1 MVQHFDHVL
10 HHLTSAAIKEHVPPT
25 AQHGGKRQ
33 RGLMEATVI
42 KFFKKWSRTHSVIIF
57 RKHHLKK
64 GETRVWKSGLLK
76 PTTMAGAA
84 IFGAATSAIPAP
96 FRRVEV
102 PFFGAITSVV
112 QALLLG
118 VVQAPFKAHLSH
130 HLSAVQAPLETPLFL
145 GCKSSFARRVEA
157 LQTTSWLG
165 LHPARVQSTWVAART
180 SLPVL
185 KQSTGWQKNRILV
198 LPSISDI
205 RCEVP
210 ELRGDNFKIWKER
223 ILLQLGCMDIDYAIR
238 KDEPHK
244 ITDTSTPEQILLY
257 ERWEKSNRL
266 SVMYIKTKISA
277 GICGSIEQ
285 HENVR
290 ELLKAI
296 DEQFVTSDKALAS
309 TLIMKFTSL
318 KLTGIRGVR
327 EHIMEMRDI
336 VAQLKKLE
344 VEMSESFLVHFILNT
359 LPPQYGPFK
368 ISYNTHKDKWS
379 INELMTMC
387 VQEEGRLLMEQGES
401 AMLVTQRKGKKG
413 KSQASQKGKQQI
425 PPKSDIK
432 KDEKGMQ
439 NLRKPVTSEQF
450 ILSGNKM
457 GSHVEAIGTCYL
469 TLNSETSFSLI
480 YKSEC
485 VGNGILSDGLY
496 CIFLQ
501 NDTAHNSLHVQTGIK
516 RCVVKED
523 SSTLWHR
530 RLGHISIDR
539 IKRLVNDGV
548 LSTLDF
554 TDFETCVDCIKGKQ
568 TNKSKRGATRS
579 STILEI
585 IHTDICSLDMDSHDR
600 GGEYYGRYLE
610 DGQSP
615 GPFAK
620 FLQEHGIVAQYTMP
634 GSPDQ
639 NGVAERRNRTLLD
652 MVRSMLSSSKL
663 PKFLWTEALKTVV
676 YILNR
681 VPTKAIPKTPFELLK
696 GWKPSLRHMR
706 VWGCSSEV
714 RIYNPQE
721 KKLDPRTISGYFI
734 GYAEKSKGYR
744 FYCPSHS
751 TRIVESRNAKFLEYD
766 LVSGSDQFRNI
777 VSDIDHTESQPS
789 TSSDRLFI
797 VHNTPQVQSGVER
810 TITEVQPVVE
820 VPQVVDNIPVD
831 QVDQE
836 FPDTSGQQVEPH
848 TSLEDIGATLRRS
861 TRTKRSAIP
870 NDYVVYLQECDYNIG
885 AENDPESFSQA
896 MSCKESELW
905 YNAMKDEMSS
915 MKCNDVWDLVE
926 LPNGVKTIGCKW
938 VFKTKKDSLGNIE
951 RYKARLVAKGFT
963 QKEGIDYTETFS
975 LVSKKDSL
983 RIILALVAHFDLEL
997 QQMDVKTAF
1006 LNGELEEEVYMKQ
1019 PEGFPSSDGEQL
1031 VCKLKKSIYGL
1042 NGSKVCF
1049 LVLYVDD
1056 ILLATNDKGLLH
1068 EVKQFLSKNFDMKD
1082 MGEASYVIGIKIHRD
1097 RFKGRYQSNPS
1108 IDHWKAAKKVMRYLQ
1123 GTKDYKLMYRRT
1135 SNLEVVGYSDSDFA
1149 GCVDSRKSTSEYI
1162 FILAGGAIS
1171 WRSVKQTMTA
1181 TSTMEAEFI
1190 SCFEATSHGVWLKSF
1205 ISGLRVM
1212 DSISRPLSIYCDNS
1226 AAVFMAKNNKSGSR
1240 SKHID
1245 IKYLAIRERVKEKK
1259 VVIEHISTELMIA
1272 DPLTKGMP
1280 PLKFKDHVVNM
1291 GLSSLM

>member
-1 MVQHFDHVL
+1 
-10 HHLTSAAIKEHVPPT
+10 
-25 AQHGGKRQ
+25 
-33 RGLMEATVI
+33 
-42 KFFKKWSRTHSVIIF
+42 
-57 RKHHLKK
+57 
-64 GETRVWKSGLLK
+64 
-76 PTTMAGAA
+76 
-84 IFGAATSAIPAP
+84 
-96 FRRVEV
+96 
-102 PFFGAITSVV
+102 
-112 QALLLG
+112 
-118 VVQAPFKAHLSH
+118 
-130 HLSAVQAPLETPLFL
+130 
-145 GCKSSFARRVEA
+145 
-157 LQTTSWLG
+157 
-165 LHPARVQSTWVAART
+165 
-180 SLPVL
+180 
-185 KQSTGWQKNRILV
+185 
-198 LPSISDI
+198 
-205 RCEVP
+205 
-210 ELRGDNFKIWKER
+210 
-223 ILLQLGCMDIDYAIR
+223 MDIDYAIR

-277 GICGSIEQ
+277 
-285 HENVR
+285 
-290 ELLKAI
+290 
-296 DEQFVTSDKALAS
+296 DKALAS

-318 KLTGIRGVR
+318 KLTGVRGVR

-387 VQEEGRLLMEQGES
+387 VQEKGRLLMEQGES

-432 KDEKGMQ
+432 KDEKCFFCKKKGHVKKKCLKFQ
-439 NLRKPVTSEQF
+439 NWLEKKGNPTSFVCYESNMVNVNTNTWW
-450 ILSGNKM
+450 IDSG
-457 GSHVEAIGTCYL
+457 STIHIS
-469 TLNSETSFSLI
+469 NSLQETSFSLI

-554 TDFETCVDCIKGKQ
+554 TDFETCVDCIKDDFSRYMYLYILHNKNEALDAFKVFKAEVEKQYGKQ
-568 TNKSKRGATRS
+568 IKIVRS
-579 STILEI
+579 
-585 IHTDICSLDMDSHDR
+585 DR

-620 FLQEHGIVAQYTMP
+620 FLQEHGIIAQYTMP

-663 PKFLWTEALKTVV
+663 PKFLWTEALKTAV

-681 VPTKAIPKTPFELLK
+681 VPTK
-696 GWKPSLRHMR
+696 
-706 VWGCSSEV
+706 
-714 RIYNPQE
+714 E

-797 VHNTPQVQSGVER
+797 VHNTPQVQTGVER
-810 TITEVQPVVE
+810 TIDEVQPVIE

-836 FPDTSGQQVEPH
+836 LPNTSEQQVEPH
-848 TSLEDIGATLRRS
+848 TSLEDIGTTLRRS
-861 TRTKRSAIP
+861 ARTKRSAIP
-870 NDYVVYLQECDYNIG
+870 SDYVVYLQESDYNIG

-975 LVSKKDSL
+975 PVSKKDSL

-1006 LNGELEEEVYMKQ
+1006 LNGELEEEVCMKQ

-1042 NGSKVCF
+1042 KQASRQWYLKFHNIISSFGFVENVMDQCIYLKVSGSKVCF

-1097 RFKGRYQSNPS
+1097 RFKGILGLSQETYINKVLERFRMKNCSPSVSPIVKGDRFNLDQCPKNDLEREQMKNIPYASAVGSLMYAQVCTRPDIAFAVGMLGRYQSNPG

-1149 GCVDSRKSTSEYI
+1149 GCVDSRKSTSGYI
-1162 FILAGGAIS
+1162 FILASGAIS

-1280 PLKFKDHVVNM
+1280 PLKFKDHVMNM
-1291 GLSSLM
+1291 GLSSPM

>member
-33 RGLMEATVI
+33 RGLMEVTVI
-42 KFFKKWSRTHSVIIF
+42 NFFRKWSRTHSAIIF
-57 RKHHLKK
+57 RKTPSKK
-64 GETRVWKSGLLK
+64 REIRVWKSGFLK
-76 PTTMAGAA
+76 PTTMAGGHYRRSKDA
-84 IFGAATSAIPAP
+84 IFWRSSSAIKASFSGAPVTPFQAP

-102 PFFGAITSVV
+102 PFFGATTSAV

-130 HLSAVQAPLETPLFL
+130 HLSAVQAPLETPFFFL
-145 GCKSSFARRVEA
+145 GCKSYFTRRVEA
-157 LQTTSWLG
+157 LQTASWLG

-185 KQSTGWQKNRILV
+185 KQSTKWQKNRILV

-277 GICGSIEQ
+277 
-285 HENVR
+285 
-290 ELLKAI
+290 
-296 DEQFVTSDKALAS
+296 DKALAS

-359 LPPQYGPFK
+359 LPLQYGPFK

-425 PPKSDIK
+425 SPKSDIK
-432 KDEKGMQ
+432 KDEKCFFCKKKGHVKKKCLKFQ
-439 NLRKPVTSEQF
+439 NWLEK
-450 ILSGNKM
+450 K
-457 GSHVEAIGTCYL
+457 
-469 TLNSETSFSLI
+469 ETSFSLI

-530 RLGHISIDR
+530 RLGHISTDR

-585 IHTDICSLDMDSHDR
+585 IHTDICSLDMDSHGQKYFISFIDDFSRYMYLYILHNKNEALDAFKVFKAEVEKQYGKQIKIVRSDR

-639 NGVAERRNRTLLD
+639 NGVAERRNRTVLD

-663 PKFLWTEALKTVV
+663 PKFL
-676 YILNR
+676 
-681 VPTKAIPKTPFELLK
+681 
-696 GWKPSLRHMR
+696 
-706 VWGCSSEV
+706 
-714 RIYNPQE
+714 
-721 KKLDPRTISGYFI
+721 
-734 GYAEKSKGYR
+734 
-744 FYCPSHS
+744 
-751 TRIVESRNAKFLEYD
+751 
-766 LVSGSDQFRNI
+766 
-777 VSDIDHTESQPS
+777 
-789 TSSDRLFI
+789 
-797 VHNTPQVQSGVER
+797 
-810 TITEVQPVVE
+810 
-820 VPQVVDNIPVD
+820 
-831 QVDQE
+831 
-836 FPDTSGQQVEPH
+836 
-848 TSLEDIGATLRRS
+848 
-861 TRTKRSAIP
+861 
-870 NDYVVYLQECDYNIG
+870 
-885 AENDPESFSQA
+885 
-896 MSCKESELW
+896 
-905 YNAMKDEMSS
+905 
-915 MKCNDVWDLVE
+915 
-926 LPNGVKTIGCKW
+926 
-938 VFKTKKDSLGNIE
+938 
-951 RYKARLVAKGFT
+951 
-963 QKEGIDYTETFS
+963 
-975 LVSKKDSL
+975 
-983 RIILALVAHFDLEL
+983 
-997 QQMDVKTAF
+997 
-1006 LNGELEEEVYMKQ
+1006 
-1019 PEGFPSSDGEQL
+1019 
-1031 VCKLKKSIYGL
+1031 
-1042 NGSKVCF
+1042 
-1049 LVLYVDD
+1049 
-1056 ILLATNDKGLLH
+1056 
-1068 EVKQFLSKNFDMKD
+1068 
-1082 MGEASYVIGIKIHRD
+1082 
-1097 RFKGRYQSNPS
+1097 
-1108 IDHWKAAKKVMRYLQ
+1108 
-1123 GTKDYKLMYRRT
+1123 
-1135 SNLEVVGYSDSDFA
+1135 
-1149 GCVDSRKSTSEYI
+1149 
-1162 FILAGGAIS
+1162 
-1171 WRSVKQTMTA
+1171 
-1181 TSTMEAEFI
+1181 
-1190 SCFEATSHGVWLKSF
+1190 
-1205 ISGLRVM
+1205 
-1212 DSISRPLSIYCDNS
+1212 
-1226 AAVFMAKNNKSGSR
+1226 
-1240 SKHID
+1240 
-1245 IKYLAIRERVKEKK
+1245 
-1259 VVIEHISTELMIA
+1259 
-1272 DPLTKGMP
+1272 
-1280 PLKFKDHVVNM
+1280 
-1291 GLSSLM
+1291 